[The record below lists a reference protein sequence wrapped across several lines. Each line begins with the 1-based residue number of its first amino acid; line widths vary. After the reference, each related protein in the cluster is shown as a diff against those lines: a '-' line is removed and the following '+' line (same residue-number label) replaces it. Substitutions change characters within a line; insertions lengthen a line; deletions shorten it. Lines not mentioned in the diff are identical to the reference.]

1 MREKYLFPKFLII
14 SKLKIKIISLNEEN
28 MRPKIFIG
36 SSTENLIT
44 AHAIQ
49 VHLDDVSEPSVWKN
63 GIFKLSDYPLNSLVD
78 KLQNS
83 DFGVFV
89 FSPDD
94 NAIIRD
100 QKMQTVRDNTIFEL
114 GLCIGHL
121 GKERSFIVSP
131 KGVDAFHIP
140 TDLIGIKHA
149 KYDSQREN
157 IEDALG
163 PACNEIRNAIE
174 ELGLRHSEQE
184 ENIIRVS
191 TGDESIFENL
201 NNANSID
208 IMANTSRTFFGKYIR
223 KMTNAIANNGC
234 RVRILLSN
242 PENEIWN
249 YECVNEGLCP
259 GLDIKNEIE
268 QVKNIL
274 KNKMDVLKEHK
285 PSLKAGSIELKM
297 YSNLPTCSI
306 IIINNE
312 IARHTP
318 YLPLTHS
325 GEVPNYDVTK
335 EGRIFKE
342 YQDVF
347 QRVWEKSTSETV
359 VKMDFGSNQ

>member
-1 MREKYLFPKFLII
+1 M
-14 SKLKIKIISLNEEN
+14 SLNEEN

-36 SSTENLIT
+36 SSTENLAT
-44 AHAIQ
+44 ARTIQ
-49 VHLDDVSEPSVWKN
+49 DQLYDDSEPSVWKC
-63 GIFKLSDYPLNSLVD
+63 GIFKLSEYPLNSLID

-94 NAIIRD
+94 IAIIRN
-100 QKMQTVRDNTIFEL
+100 QERQIVRDNIIFEL
-114 GLCIGHL
+114 GLFIGHL

-131 KGVDAFHIP
+131 ISVDDSHLP
-140 TDLIGIKHA
+140 TDLLGITHA
-149 KYDSQREN
+149 NYDPQREN

-163 PACNEIRNAIE
+163 PACNTIRKEIK
-174 ELGLRHSEQE
+174 ELGLRHSEQKE
-184 ENIIRVS
+184 EIIRVS
-191 TGDESIFENL
+191 AGDESIFENL
-201 NNANSID
+201 NNARFID
-208 IMANTSRTFFGKYIR
+208 IMANTSRTFFGKYIG
-223 KMTNAIANNGC
+223 KMKNAIVDNGC

-259 GLDIKNEIE
+259 GLDIKNEID
-268 QVKNIL
+268 QVKTIL
-274 KNKMDVLKEHK
+274 KNKVDMLKEYK

-318 YLPLTHS
+318 YLPLSHS

-335 EGRIFKE
+335 EGSLFKE
-342 YQDVF
+342 YQDAF
-347 QRVWEKSTSETV
+347 RRVWEKPTSETV